1 MSDNENSNK
10 KLMPEGGSSPPTD
23 QVQTTD
29 APAVDSETKDTSS
42 AEEEEKNPQTPSTDN
57 DKDKDESQGQETE
70 GGEEPNENPNKEN
83 KNDYS
88 ETAKKVG
95 ESLGEKYN
103 KMLEAK
109 KNDNNKDSLGD
120 QMKDLN
126 EVQVDKAFVS
136 DSINLLGKISFDEL
150 IGNPLRAAVKAQR
163 DLAKETLSYIREEGI
178 KVDENGQGQITYVT
192 MNFIRDGK
200 QVKMR
205 VPLLTLM
212 PVPRLSISTMSYT
225 FKAKVNA
232 MSGVV
237 ASVGSGGTPIN
248 AGISTGEGSKSAAPA
263 KQTTDSS
270 AKGNNETTG
279 NKPGASTDNPA
290 ASKDNPAASKD
301 NPAASSNN
309 PTASAAGAKPT
320 ISTTPTMSVGY
331 SSKKDSGA
339 TRDSRYSVETTMDI
353 SITASEGE
361 MPRGIDRLLGV
372 LDDSTEVID
381 PKGTLQV
388 SADRIS
394 LVNNYGAI
402 SVSYRNGK
410 GAYAPTDVT
419 CEPIEGEAK
428 PDMLESGD
436 EMLLI
441 FKAKGVYMVSAGELH
456 RIVFVS

>member
-1 MSDNENSNK
+1 
-10 KLMPEGGSSPPTD
+10 MPEGGSSPPTD
-23 QVQTTD
+23 QVPTTD

-42 AEEEEKNPQTPSTDN
+42 AEEENQQAPSTDN

-126 EVQVDKAFVS
+126 EVQVDKTFVS

-192 MNFIRDGK
+192 MNFFRDGK

-263 KQTTDSS
+263 KPTTDSS
-270 AKGNNETTG
+270 AKGNNEKTG
-279 NKPGASTDNPA
+279 DKSA
-290 ASKDNPAASKD
+290 ASKDNPAASTE
-301 NPAASSNN
+301 NPAASSNK
-309 PTASAAGAKPT
+309 TAASATGAKPT

-410 GAYAPTDVT
+410 GAYAPADVN

>member
-10 KLMPEGGSSPPTD
+10 NLMPEGGSSPPTD

-29 APAVDSETKDTSS
+29 ATAVDSETNNTSS
-42 AEEEEKNPQTPSTDN
+42 AENEEENQQTPTTDN
-57 DKDKDESQGQETE
+57 DNDESQGQRTE
-70 GGEEPNENPNKEN
+70 GGEEPDGNNKENENRNKEN
-83 KNDYS
+83 KNDLPNTIGNS
-88 ETAKKVG
+88 VGKVFKEG
-95 ESLGEKYN
+95 MDAWKATSNAGK
-103 KMLEAK
+103 
-109 KNDNNKDSLGD
+109 DNSLGD

-192 MNFIRDGK
+192 MNFFRDGK

-248 AGISTGEGSKSAAPA
+248 AGISTDNGSKSAAPA
-263 KQTTDSS
+263 KPAKDSS
-270 AKGNNETTG
+270 SKGNNEKTG
-279 NKPGASTDNPA
+279 DKPAASSEKPAASTDN
-290 ASKDNPAASKD
+290 S
-301 NPAASSNN
+301 AASSNK
-309 PTASAAGAKPT
+309 TATSAAGAKPT
-320 ISTTPTMSVGY
+320 IATTPTMSVGY

-394 LVNNYGAI
+394 LVNNYGVI

-441 FKAKGVYMVSAGELH
+441 FKAKGVYMVSAGELT

>member
-1 MSDNENSNK
+1 MSDNENNNK
-10 KLMPEGGSSPPTD
+10 DLIPEGGSSPPT
-23 QVQTTD
+23 
-29 APAVDSETKDTSS
+29 
-42 AEEEEKNPQTPSTDN
+42 EENPQTPSTDN
-57 DKDKDESQGQETE
+57 DKNQRHESNEGKKSEKSEDNKSDDSKKKEEKSTLDKVVDTTTSVIGALGDAHNAAQK
-70 GGEEPNENPNKEN
+70 KE
-83 KNDYS
+83 K
-88 ETAKKVG
+88 TP
-95 ESLGEKYN
+95 
-103 KMLEAK
+103 
-109 KNDNNKDSLGD
+109 SLGD

-126 EVQVDKAFVS
+126 EVQVDKTFVS

-192 MNFIRDGK
+192 MNFFRDGK

-248 AGISTGEGSKSAAPA
+248 AGMSTDNGSKSAASAKPA
-263 KQTTDSS
+263 KDSS
-270 AKGNNETTG
+270 SKGNNEKTG
-279 NKPGASTDNPA
+279 DEPAASTDN
-290 ASKDNPAASKD
+290 S
-301 NPAASSNN
+301 AASSNK
-309 PTASAAGAKPT
+309 TAASAAGAKPT

-339 TRDSRYSVETTMDI
+339 TRDSRYSVESTMDI

-361 MPRGIDRLLGV
+361 MPRGIDRLLGI

-394 LVNNYGAI
+394 LVNNYGVI

-441 FKAKGVYMVSAGELH
+441 FKAKGVYMVSAGELT

>member
-1 MSDNENSNK
+1 MSDNENNNK
-10 KLMPEGGSSPPTD
+10 DLKPGGESSPPTD
-23 QVQTTD
+23 QVSQTD
-29 APAVDSETKDTSS
+29 APAVGSENNDTSS
-42 AEEEEKNPQTPSTDN
+42 AEEKEEKPQGPSTDN
-57 DKDKDESQGQETE
+57 DKDKDESQGQGQETE
-70 GGEEPNENPNKEN
+70 GGEESNKEN
-83 KNDYS
+83 KNDFS

-95 ESLGEKYN
+95 KSLTEKYN
-103 KMLEAK
+103 ELLEAK
-109 KNDNNKDSLGD
+109 KNDNKKDSLGD

-126 EVQVDKAFVS
+126 EVQVDKTFVS

-192 MNFIRDGK
+192 MNFFRNGK

-248 AGISTGEGSKSAAPA
+248 AGMSTDNGSKSAASAKPA
-263 KQTTDSS
+263 KDSS
-270 AKGNNETTG
+270 SKGNNEKTG
-279 NKPGASTDNPA
+279 DEPAASTDN
-290 ASKDNPAASKD
+290 S
-301 NPAASSNN
+301 AASSNK
-309 PTASAAGAKPT
+309 TAASAAGAKPT

-361 MPRGIDRLLGV
+361 MPRGIDRLLGI

-441 FKAKGVYMVSAGELH
+441 FKAKGVYMISAGELH

>member
-1 MSDNENSNK
+1 
-10 KLMPEGGSSPPTD
+10 MPEGGSSPPT
-23 QVQTTD
+23 
-29 APAVDSETKDTSS
+29 
-42 AEEEEKNPQTPSTDN
+42 EENPPEPSTD
-57 DKDKDESQGQETE
+57 KDKNQRHESNE
-70 GGEEPNENPNKEN
+70 GKKSEKSEDNKSDDSKKKEEKSTLDKVVDTTTSVIGALGDAHNAAQKKE
-83 KNDYS
+83 K
-88 ETAKKVG
+88 TP
-95 ESLGEKYN
+95 
-103 KMLEAK
+103 
-109 KNDNNKDSLGD
+109 SLGD
-120 QMKDLN
+120 QMKDLS

-192 MNFIRDGK
+192 MNFFRDGK

-248 AGISTGEGSKSAAPA
+248 AGMSTDNGSKSAASAKPA
-263 KQTTDSS
+263 KDSS
-270 AKGNNETTG
+270 SKGNNEKTG
-279 NKPGASTDNPA
+279 DEPAASTDN
-290 ASKDNPAASKD
+290 S
-301 NPAASSNN
+301 AASSNK
-309 PTASAAGAKPT
+309 TAASAAGAKPT

-339 TRDSRYSVETTMDI
+339 TRDSRYSVESTMDI

-361 MPRGIDRLLGV
+361 MPRGIDRLLGI

-394 LVNNYGAI
+394 LVNNYGVI

-441 FKAKGVYMVSAGELH
+441 FKAKGVYMVSAGELT

>member
-1 MSDNENSNK
+1 
-10 KLMPEGGSSPPTD
+10 MPEGGSSPPTD
-23 QVQTTD
+23 QDPKTD
-29 APAVDSETKDTSS
+29 ATAVGSENNDTSS
-42 AEEEEKNPQTPSTDN
+42 AEKEEEKPQAPSADN
-57 DKDKDESQGQETE
+57 DKDEGQGQETE
-70 GGEEPNENPNKEN
+70 GGEKPDGNKKED
-83 KNDYS
+83 KNDLS
-88 ETAKKVG
+88 DQLKVAG
-95 ESLGEKYN
+95 KSLTEKYN
-103 KMLEAK
+103 KLLEAK
-109 KNDNNKDSLGD
+109 KNENNKDSLGD

-192 MNFIRDGK
+192 MNFFRDGK

-237 ASVGSGGTPIN
+237 AAVGSGGTPIN
-248 AGISTGEGSKSAAPA
+248 AGMSTDNGNKSAASAKPA
-263 KQTTDSS
+263 KDSS
-270 AKGNNETTG
+270 AKGNNEKTG
-279 NKPGASTDNPA
+279 DKPAASTDNP
-290 ASKDNPAASKD
+290 ST
-301 NPAASSNN
+301 SSNK

-394 LVNNYGAI
+394 LVNNYGVI

-441 FKAKGVYMVSAGELH
+441 FKAKGVYMVSAGELT

>member
-1 MSDNENSNK
+1 MSDNENNNK
-10 KLMPEGGSSPPTD
+10 DLKPGGGSSPPTD
-23 QVQTTD
+23 QDPKTD
-29 APAVDSETKDTSS
+29 ATAVGSETTDTSS
-42 AEEEEKNPQTPSTDN
+42 AEEENQQAPSTDN
-57 DKDKDESQGQETE
+57 DNDESQGQETE
-70 GGEEPNENPNKEN
+70 GGEEPNKEN
-83 KNDYS
+83 KNDFS
-88 ETAKKVG
+88 ETAKKVSK
-95 ESLGEKYN
+95 SLTDKYN
-103 KMLEAK
+103 ELKEAK
-109 KNDNNKDSLGD
+109 KNDNKKDSLGD

-126 EVQVDKAFVS
+126 EVQVDKTFVS

-178 KVDENGQGQITYVT
+178 KVDEDGQGQITYVT
-192 MNFIRDGK
+192 MNFFRDGK

-248 AGISTGEGSKSAAPA
+248 AGMSTDNSSKSAASAKPA
-263 KQTTDSS
+263 KDSS
-270 AKGNNETTG
+270 AKGNNEKTG
-279 NKPGASTDNPA
+279 DKPAASTDNSAVSSNKTA
-290 ASKDNPAASKD
+290 ASATGTKS
-301 NPAASSNN
+301 
-309 PTASAAGAKPT
+309 T

-419 CEPIEGEAK
+419 CDPIEGEAK

>member
-1 MSDNENSNK
+1 MSDNENNNND
-10 KLMPEGGSSPPTD
+10 LIPGGGSSPPTD
-23 QVQTTD
+23 QDPKTD
-29 APAVDSETKDTSS
+29 ATAVGSETTDTSS
-42 AEEEEKNPQTPSTDN
+42 AEEENQQAPSTDN
-57 DKDKDESQGQETE
+57 DNDESQGQETE
-70 GGEEPNENPNKEN
+70 GGEEPNKEN
-83 KNDYS
+83 KNDFS
-88 ETAKKVG
+88 ETAKKVSK
-95 ESLGEKYN
+95 SLTDKYN
-103 KMLEAK
+103 ELKEAK
-109 KNDNNKDSLGD
+109 KNDNKKDSLGD

-126 EVQVDKAFVS
+126 EVQVDKTFVS

-178 KVDENGQGQITYVT
+178 KVDEDGQGQTTYVT
-192 MNFIRDGK
+192 MNFFRDGK

-248 AGISTGEGSKSAAPA
+248 AGMSTDNGSKSAAPA
-263 KQTTDSS
+263 KATTDSS
-270 AKGNNETTG
+270 SKGNNGKTG
-279 NKPGASTDNPA
+279 DNPTASTDNPA
-290 ASKDNPAASKD
+290 VSSNKPAAS
-301 NPAASSNN
+301 A
-309 PTASAAGAKPT
+309 TGANPT

-441 FKAKGVYMVSAGELH
+441 FKAKGVYMISAGELH

>member
-1 MSDNENSNK
+1 MSDNENNNND
-10 KLMPEGGSSPPTD
+10 LIPEGGSSPPTEENP
-23 QVQTTD
+23 
-29 APAVDSETKDTSS
+29 PA
-42 AEEEEKNPQTPSTDN
+42 PSTD
-57 DKDKDESQGQETE
+57 KDKNQRHESNE
-70 GGEEPNENPNKEN
+70 GKKSEKSEDNKSDDSKKKEEKSTLDKAVDTTTSVIGALGDAHNAAQKKE
-83 KNDYS
+83 K
-88 ETAKKVG
+88 TP
-95 ESLGEKYN
+95 
-103 KMLEAK
+103 
-109 KNDNNKDSLGD
+109 SLGD

-192 MNFIRDGK
+192 MNFFRDGK

-248 AGISTGEGSKSAAPA
+248 AGMSTDNGSKSAASAKPA
-263 KQTTDSS
+263 KDSS
-270 AKGNNETTG
+270 SKGNNEKTG
-279 NKPGASTDNPA
+279 DEPAASTDN
-290 ASKDNPAASKD
+290 S
-301 NPAASSNN
+301 AASSNK
-309 PTASAAGAKPT
+309 TAASAAGAKPT
-320 ISTTPTMSVGY
+320 IATTPTMSVGY

-339 TRDSRYSVETTMDI
+339 TRDSRYSVESTMDI

-361 MPRGIDRLLGV
+361 MPRGIDRLLGI

-394 LVNNYGAI
+394 LVNNYGVI

-441 FKAKGVYMVSAGELH
+441 FKAKGVYMVSAGELT

>member
-1 MSDNENSNK
+1 
-10 KLMPEGGSSPPTD
+10 MPEGGSSPPTD
-23 QVQTTD
+23 QVSQTD
-29 APAVDSETKDTSS
+29 APAVGSENNDTSS
-42 AEEEEKNPQTPSTDN
+42 AEKEEEKPQAPSADN
-57 DKDKDESQGQETE
+57 DKDEGQGQETE
-70 GGEEPNENPNKEN
+70 GGEEPNKEN
-83 KNDYS
+83 KNDFS
-88 ETAKKVG
+88 ETAKNVG
-95 ESLGEKYN
+95 KSLTQKYN
-103 KMLEAK
+103 ELLEAK
-109 KNDNNKDSLGD
+109 KNDNKKDSLGD

-178 KVDENGQGQITYVT
+178 KVDEDGQGQITYVT
-192 MNFIRDGK
+192 MNFFRDGK

-248 AGISTGEGSKSAAPA
+248 AGISTDNGSKSAASAKPA
-263 KQTTDSS
+263 KDSS
-270 AKGNNETTG
+270 AKGNNEKTG
-279 NKPGASTDNPA
+279 DKPAASSEKPAASTDN
-290 ASKDNPAASKD
+290 S
-301 NPAASSNN
+301 AASSNK
-309 PTASAAGAKPT
+309 TAASAAGAKPT
-320 ISTTPTMSVGY
+320 LATTPTMSVGY

-419 CEPIEGEAK
+419 CDPIEGEAK

-441 FKAKGVYMVSAGELH
+441 FKAKGVYMVSAGELT

>member
-1 MSDNENSNK
+1 MSDNENINND
-10 KLMPEGGSSPPTD
+10 LMPGGESSPPTD
-23 QVQTTD
+23 QVSQTD
-29 APAVDSETKDTSS
+29 APAVDSETTDTSS
-42 AEEEEKNPQTPSTDN
+42 AEEENQQAPSTDN
-57 DKDKDESQGQETE
+57 DNDESQSQETE
-70 GGEEPNENPNKEN
+70 GGEKPDGNKKED
-83 KNDYS
+83 KNDLS
-88 ETAKKVG
+88 DQLKEAGK
-95 ESLGEKYN
+95 SLTQKYN
-103 KMLEAK
+103 ELKEAK
-109 KNDNNKDSLGD
+109 KNDNKKDSLGD

-126 EVQVDKAFVS
+126 EVQVDKTFVS

-192 MNFIRDGK
+192 MNFFRDCK

-248 AGISTGEGSKSAAPA
+248 AGMSTDNSSKSAASAKPA
-263 KQTTDSS
+263 KESS
-270 AKGNNETTG
+270 AKGNNEKTG
-279 NKPGASTDNPA
+279 DEPAASTDNP
-290 ASKDNPAASKD
+290 ST
-301 NPAASSNN
+301 SSNK

-320 ISTTPTMSVGY
+320 ISTTPTMSVSY

-394 LVNNYGAI
+394 LVNNYGVI

-419 CEPIEGEAK
+419 CDPIEGEAK

-441 FKAKGVYMVSAGELH
+441 FKAKGVYMVSAGELT

>member
-1 MSDNENSNK
+1 
-10 KLMPEGGSSPPTD
+10 MPEGGSSPPTD
-23 QVQTTD
+23 QVSQTD
-29 APAVDSETKDTSS
+29 APAVGSENNDTSS
-42 AEEEEKNPQTPSTDN
+42 AEKEEEKPQAPSADN
-57 DKDKDESQGQETE
+57 DKDEGQGQETE
-70 GGEEPNENPNKEN
+70 GGEKPDGNKKED
-83 KNDYS
+83 KNDLS
-88 ETAKKVG
+88 DQLKEAGK
-95 ESLGEKYN
+95 SLTDKYN
-103 KMLEAK
+103 KLLEAK
-109 KNDNNKDSLGD
+109 KNENNKDSLGD

-126 EVQVDKAFVS
+126 EVQVDKTFVS

-178 KVDENGQGQITYVT
+178 KVDENRQGQITYVT
-192 MNFIRDGK
+192 MNFFRDGK

-248 AGISTGEGSKSAAPA
+248 AGISTGEGSKPAASAKP
-263 KQTTDSS
+263 TTDSS
-270 AKGNNETTG
+270 AKGNNEKAG
-279 NKPGASTDNPA
+279 EKSAASTE
-290 ASKDNPAASKD
+290 K
-301 NPAASSNN
+301 PAASSDK
-309 PTASAAGAKPT
+309 PAASATGAKPT
-320 ISTTPTMSVGY
+320 IATTPTMSVGY

-394 LVNNYGAI
+394 LVNNYGVI

-441 FKAKGVYMVSAGELH
+441 FKAKGVYMVSAGELT

>member
-1 MSDNENSNK
+1 MSDNENNNK
-10 KLMPEGGSSPPTD
+10 DLKPGGESSPPTD

-29 APAVDSETKDTSS
+29 ATAVDSETNDTSS
-42 AEEEEKNPQTPSTDN
+42 AEEEEKNPQTPNTDN
-57 DKDKDESQGQETE
+57 DNDGSQGQETE
-70 GGEEPNENPNKEN
+70 GGEEPNKNPNKEN

-263 KQTTDSS
+263 KPTTDSS
-270 AKGNNETTG
+270 SKGNNGKTG
-279 NKPGASTDNPA
+279 DNPA
-290 ASKDNPAASKD
+290 ASTDNSAASTE
-301 NPAASSNN
+301 N
-309 PTASAAGAKPT
+309 PTASSNKTAASATGAKPT

-410 GAYAPTDVT
+410 GAYTPTDVT

>member
-1 MSDNENSNK
+1 MSDNENNNNN
-10 KLMPEGGSSPPTD
+10 LMPEGGSSPPTD
-23 QVQTTD
+23 QVPTTD
-29 APAVDSETKDTSS
+29 APAVDSETPDTSP
-42 AEEEEKNPQTPSTDN
+42 AENEEENPQTPNTDN
-57 DKDKDESQGQETE
+57 DNDESQSQETE
-70 GGEEPNENPNKEN
+70 GGEEPDEN
-83 KNDYS
+83 KKEDKNDL
-88 ETAKKVG
+88 ADKLKKGG
-95 ESLGEKYN
+95 ESLTQKYN
-103 KMLEAK
+103 KLLEAK
-109 KNDNNKDSLGD
+109 RNENNKDSLGD

-126 EVQVDKAFVS
+126 EVQVDKTFVS

-178 KVDENGQGQITYVT
+178 KVDEDGQGQITYVT

-263 KQTTDSS
+263 KPTTDSFS
-270 AKGNNETTG
+270 KGNNEKTG
-279 NKPGASTDNPA
+279 DKSAASTDNPT
-290 ASKDNPAASKD
+290 ASTEKPAT
-301 NPAASSNN
+301 SSDK

-410 GAYAPTDVT
+410 GAYTPTDVN
-419 CEPIEGEAK
+419 CEPIEGETK

>member
-1 MSDNENSNK
+1 MSDNENKNK
-10 KLMPEGGSSPPTD
+10 DLKPGGESSPPT
-23 QVQTTD
+23 
-29 APAVDSETKDTSS
+29 
-42 AEEEEKNPQTPSTDN
+42 EENPQTPSTDN
-57 DKDKDESQGQETE
+57 DKDESQSQETE
-70 GGEEPNENPNKEN
+70 GGEEPDVNNKEDENPNKEN
-83 KNDYS
+83 KNDLANKIGNS
-88 ETAKKVG
+88 VG
-95 ESLGEKYN
+95 KAVEEGIDAWKTTSNTGK
-103 KMLEAK
+103 
-109 KNDNNKDSLGD
+109 DNSLGD

-192 MNFIRDGK
+192 MNFFRDGK

-248 AGISTGEGSKSAAPA
+248 AGISTDNGSKSAASAKPA
-263 KQTTDSS
+263 KESS
-270 AKGNNETTG
+270 AKGNNEKTG
-279 NKPGASTDNPA
+279 DEPAASTDNP
-290 ASKDNPAASKD
+290 ST
-301 NPAASSNN
+301 SSNK

-394 LVNNYGAI
+394 LVNNYGVI

-419 CEPIEGEAK
+419 CDPIEGEAK

-441 FKAKGVYMVSAGELH
+441 FKAKGVYMVSAGELT

>member
-1 MSDNENSNK
+1 MSDNENNNK
-10 KLMPEGGSSPPTD
+10 DLKPGGESSPPTEENL
-23 QVQTTD
+23 Q
-29 APAVDSETKDTSS
+29 AP
-42 AEEEEKNPQTPSTDN
+42 PTDN
-57 DKDKDESQGQETE
+57 DKNQSHESNEGKKSEKSEDNKSDDSKKKEEKSTLDKAVDTTTSVIGALGDAHNAAQK
-70 GGEEPNENPNKEN
+70 KE
-83 KNDYS
+83 K
-88 ETAKKVG
+88 TP
-95 ESLGEKYN
+95 
-103 KMLEAK
+103 
-109 KNDNNKDSLGD
+109 SLGD

-192 MNFIRDGK
+192 MNFFRDGK

-248 AGISTGEGSKSAAPA
+248 AGMSTDNGSKSAASAKPA
-263 KQTTDSS
+263 KDSS
-270 AKGNNETTG
+270 SKGNNEKTG
-279 NKPGASTDNPA
+279 DE
-290 ASKDNPAASKD
+290 
-301 NPAASSNN
+301 PAASSNK
-309 PTASAAGAKPT
+309 TAASAAGAKPT

-394 LVNNYGAI
+394 LVNNYGVI

-441 FKAKGVYMVSAGELH
+441 FKAKGVYMVSAGELT

>member
-1 MSDNENSNK
+1 MSDNENNNND
-10 KLMPEGGSSPPTD
+10 LMPEGGSSPPTD
-23 QVQTTD
+23 QVSQTD
-29 APAVDSETKDTSS
+29 APAVGSENNDTSS
-42 AEEEEKNPQTPSTDN
+42 AEEKEEKPQGPSTDN

-70 GGEEPNENPNKEN
+70 GGEESNKEN
-83 KNDYS
+83 KNDFS

-95 ESLGEKYN
+95 KSLTEKYN
-103 KMLEAK
+103 ELLEAK
-109 KNDNNKDSLGD
+109 KNDNKKDSLGD

-126 EVQVDKAFVS
+126 EVQVDKTFVS

-192 MNFIRDGK
+192 MNFFRDGK

-248 AGISTGEGSKSAAPA
+248 AGMSTDNGSKSAASAKPA
-263 KQTTDSS
+263 KDSS
-270 AKGNNETTG
+270 SKGNNEKTG
-279 NKPGASTDNPA
+279 DEPAASTDN
-290 ASKDNPAASKD
+290 S
-301 NPAASSNN
+301 AASSNK
-309 PTASAAGAKPT
+309 TAASAAGAKPT

-361 MPRGIDRLLGV
+361 MPRGIDRLLGI

-441 FKAKGVYMVSAGELH
+441 FKAKGVYMVSAGELT

>member
-1 MSDNENSNK
+1 MSDNENNNND
-10 KLMPEGGSSPPTD
+10 LIPEGGSSPPTD
-23 QVQTTD
+23 QVSQTD
-29 APAVDSETKDTSS
+29 APAVDSETTDTSS
-42 AEEEEKNPQTPSTDN
+42 AEEENQQAPSTDN
-57 DKDKDESQGQETE
+57 DKNQSHES
-70 GGEEPNENPNKEN
+70 NE
-83 KNDYS
+83 
-88 ETAKKVG
+88 
-95 ESLGEKYN
+95 GEKSEKNEDN
-103 KMLEAK
+103 KSDDSK
-109 KNDNNKDSLGD
+109 KKEEKSTLDKTVDTTTSVIGALGDAHNAAQKKEKTPSLGD

-136 DSINLLGKISFDEL
+136 DAINLLGKISFDEL

-192 MNFIRDGK
+192 MNFFRDGK

-248 AGISTGEGSKSAAPA
+248 AGISTDNGSKSAASAKPA
-263 KQTTDSS
+263 KDSS
-270 AKGNNETTG
+270 AKGNNEKTG
-279 NKPGASTDNPA
+279 DNPA
-290 ASKDNPAASKD
+290 ASTDNS
-301 NPAASSNN
+301 AASSNK
-309 PTASAAGAKPT
+309 TAASATGTKST
-320 ISTTPTMSVGY
+320 IATTPTMSVGY

-394 LVNNYGAI
+394 LVNNYGTI

-419 CEPIEGEAK
+419 CDPIEGEAK

-441 FKAKGVYMVSAGELH
+441 FKAKGVYMVSAGELT

>member
-1 MSDNENSNK
+1 MSDNENNNK
-10 KLMPEGGSSPPTD
+10 DLMPEGGSSPPTD
-23 QVQTTD
+23 QVSQTD
-29 APAVDSETKDTSS
+29 APAVGSENNDTSS
-42 AEEEEKNPQTPSTDN
+42 AEKEEEKPQAPSADN
-57 DKDKDESQGQETE
+57 DKDEGQGQETE
-70 GGEEPNENPNKEN
+70 GGEKPDGNKKED
-83 KNDYS
+83 KNDLS
-88 ETAKKVG
+88 DQLKEAGK
-95 ESLGEKYN
+95 SLTDKYN
-103 KMLEAK
+103 KLLEAK
-109 KNDNNKDSLGD
+109 KNENNKDSLGD

-126 EVQVDKAFVS
+126 EVQVDKTFVS

-178 KVDENGQGQITYVT
+178 KVDENRQGQITYVT
-192 MNFIRDGK
+192 MNFFRDGK

-248 AGISTGEGSKSAAPA
+248 AGISTGEGSKPAASAKP
-263 KQTTDSS
+263 TTDSS
-270 AKGNNETTG
+270 AKGNNEKAG
-279 NKPGASTDNPA
+279 EKSAASTE
-290 ASKDNPAASKD
+290 K
-301 NPAASSNN
+301 PAASSDK
-309 PTASAAGAKPT
+309 PAASATGAKPT
-320 ISTTPTMSVGY
+320 IATTPTMSVGY

-394 LVNNYGAI
+394 LVNNYGVI

-441 FKAKGVYMVSAGELH
+441 FKAKGVYMVSAGELT

>member
-1 MSDNENSNK
+1 MSDNENNNNDLK
-10 KLMPEGGSSPPTD
+10 PGGESSPPT
-23 QVQTTD
+23 
-29 APAVDSETKDTSS
+29 
-42 AEEEEKNPQTPSTDN
+42 EENPQTPHTDN
-57 DKDKDESQGQETE
+57 DNDKDESQGQETE
-70 GGEEPNENPNKEN
+70 GGKKPDDNKKEDENPNKEN
-83 KNDYS
+83 KNDLPNKIGNS
-88 ETAKKVG
+88 VGKVFKEG
-95 ESLGEKYN
+95 VDAWKATSNAG
-103 KMLEAK
+103 
-109 KNDNNKDSLGD
+109 NDKSLGD

-248 AGISTGEGSKSAAPA
+248 AGISTDNGSKSAAPA
-263 KQTTDSS
+263 KQTTDPS
-270 AKGNNETTG
+270 AKGNNG
-279 NKPGASTDNPA
+279 KAGDNPAASTDNPA
-290 ASKDNPAASKD
+290 TSTENSATSSNKTAAS
-301 NPAASSNN
+301 A
-309 PTASAAGAKPT
+309 TGAKST

>member
-1 MSDNENSNK
+1 MSDNENNNK
-10 KLMPEGGSSPPTD
+10 DLKPGGGSSPPTD
-23 QVQTTD
+23 QDPETD
-29 APAVDSETKDTSS
+29 ATAVGSETTDTSS
-42 AEEEEKNPQTPSTDN
+42 AEEGNPQTPSTDN
-57 DKDKDESQGQETE
+57 DNDESQGQETE
-70 GGEEPNENPNKEN
+70 GGEEPNKEN
-83 KNDYS
+83 KNDFS
-88 ETAKKVG
+88 ETAKKVSK
-95 ESLGEKYN
+95 SLTDKYN
-103 KMLEAK
+103 ELKEAK
-109 KNDNNKDSLGD
+109 KNDNKKDSLGD

-126 EVQVDKAFVS
+126 EVQVDKTFVS

-192 MNFIRDGK
+192 MNFFRDGK

-248 AGISTGEGSKSAAPA
+248 AGMSTDNSSKSAASA
-263 KQTTDSS
+263 KATTNSS
-270 AKGNNETTG
+270 SKGNNEKTG
-279 NKPGASTDNPA
+279 DEPAASTDNSAVSSNKTA
-290 ASKDNPAASKD
+290 ASATGTKS
-301 NPAASSNN
+301 
-309 PTASAAGAKPT
+309 T

-394 LVNNYGAI
+394 LVNNYGTI

-419 CEPIEGEAK
+419 CDPIEGEAK

-441 FKAKGVYMVSAGELH
+441 FKAKGVYMVSAGELT

>member
-1 MSDNENSNK
+1 MSDNENNNND
-10 KLMPEGGSSPPTD
+10 LIPEGGSSPPTD
-23 QVQTTD
+23 QVSQTD
-29 APAVDSETKDTSS
+29 APAVDSETTDTSS
-42 AEEEEKNPQTPSTDN
+42 AEEENQQAPSTDN
-57 DKDKDESQGQETE
+57 DNDNDESQGQETE
-70 GGEEPNENPNKEN
+70 GGEEPDEN
-83 KNDYS
+83 KKEDKNDL
-88 ETAKKVG
+88 ADKLKKGG
-95 ESLGEKYN
+95 ESLTQKYN
-103 KMLEAK
+103 KLLEAK
-109 KNDNNKDSLGD
+109 KNDNKKDSLGD

-126 EVQVDKAFVS
+126 EVQVDKTFVS

-263 KQTTDSS
+263 KPAKDSS
-270 AKGNNETTG
+270 AKGNNEKTG
-279 NKPGASTDNPA
+279 DEPAASTDN
-290 ASKDNPAASKD
+290 S
-301 NPAASSNN
+301 AASSNK
-309 PTASAAGAKPT
+309 TAASATGAKPT

-394 LVNNYGAI
+394 LVNNYGVI
-402 SVSYRNGK
+402 SVLYRNGK

-419 CEPIEGEAK
+419 CDPIEGEAK

-441 FKAKGVYMVSAGELH
+441 FKAKGVYMVSAGELT

>member
-1 MSDNENSNK
+1 MSDNENNNK
-10 KLMPEGGSSPPTD
+10 DLKPGGESSPPTEENL
-23 QVQTTD
+23 Q
-29 APAVDSETKDTSS
+29 AP
-42 AEEEEKNPQTPSTDN
+42 PTDN
-57 DKDKDESQGQETE
+57 DKNQSHESNEGKKSEKSEDNKSDDSKKKEEKSTLDKVVDTTTSVIGALGDAHNAAQK
-70 GGEEPNENPNKEN
+70 KE
-83 KNDYS
+83 K
-88 ETAKKVG
+88 TP
-95 ESLGEKYN
+95 
-103 KMLEAK
+103 
-109 KNDNNKDSLGD
+109 SLGD

-192 MNFIRDGK
+192 MNFFRDGK

-248 AGISTGEGSKSAAPA
+248 AGMSTDNGSKSAASAKPA
-263 KQTTDSS
+263 KDSS
-270 AKGNNETTG
+270 SKGNNEKTG
-279 NKPGASTDNPA
+279 DEPAASTDN
-290 ASKDNPAASKD
+290 S
-301 NPAASSNN
+301 AASSNK
-309 PTASAAGAKPT
+309 TAASAAGAKPT

-361 MPRGIDRLLGV
+361 MPRGIDRLLGI

-394 LVNNYGAI
+394 LVNNYGVI

-441 FKAKGVYMVSAGELH
+441 FKAKGVYMVSAGELT

>member
-1 MSDNENSNK
+1 MSDNENKNNDLK
-10 KLMPEGGSSPPTD
+10 PGGESSPPTD
-23 QVQTTD
+23 QVSQTD
-29 APAVDSETKDTSS
+29 APAVDSETTDTSS
-42 AEEEEKNPQTPSTDN
+42 AEEENQQAPSTDN
-57 DKDKDESQGQETE
+57 DNDESQGQETE
-70 GGEEPNENPNKEN
+70 GGEEPNKEN
-83 KNDYS
+83 KNDFS
-88 ETAKKVG
+88 ETAKKVSK
-95 ESLGEKYN
+95 SLTDKYN
-103 KMLEAK
+103 ELKEAK
-109 KNDNNKDSLGD
+109 KNDNKKDSLGD

-126 EVQVDKAFVS
+126 EVQVDKTFVS

-178 KVDENGQGQITYVT
+178 KVDEDGQGQITYVT
-192 MNFIRDGK
+192 MNFFRDGK

-248 AGISTGEGSKSAAPA
+248 AGMSTDNGSKSAASA
-263 KQTTDSS
+263 KATTDSS
-270 AKGNNETTG
+270 SKGNNEKTG
-279 NKPGASTDNPA
+279 DNPA
-290 ASKDNPAASKD
+290 ASTDNS
-301 NPAASSNN
+301 AASSNK
-309 PTASAAGAKPT
+309 TAASATGAKPT

-394 LVNNYGAI
+394 LVNNYGTI

-419 CEPIEGEAK
+419 CDPIEGEAK

-441 FKAKGVYMVSAGELH
+441 FKAKGVYMVSAGELT

>member
-1 MSDNENSNK
+1 MSDNENNNNNLK
-10 KLMPEGGSSPPTD
+10 PGGESSPPTD

-29 APAVDSETKDTSS
+29 ATAVDSETNDTSS
-42 AEEEEKNPQTPSTDN
+42 AENEEKNPQTPNTDN
-57 DKDKDESQGQETE
+57 DNDGSQSQGQETE
-70 GGEEPNENPNKEN
+70 GGEEPNKNPNKEN

-263 KQTTDSS
+263 KPTTDSS
-270 AKGNNETTG
+270 SKGNNGKTG
-279 NKPGASTDNPA
+279 EKPAASTDNPA
-290 ASKDNPAASKD
+290 ASTE
-301 NPAASSNN
+301 N
-309 PTASAAGAKPT
+309 PTASSNKTAASATGAKST

-410 GAYAPTDVT
+410 GAYTPADVN

>member
-1 MSDNENSNK
+1 MSDNENNNND
-10 KLMPEGGSSPPTD
+10 LMPEGGSSPPTD
-23 QVQTTD
+23 QVSQTD
-29 APAVDSETKDTSS
+29 APAVGSENNDTSS
-42 AEEEEKNPQTPSTDN
+42 AEEKEEKPQGPSTDN

-70 GGEEPNENPNKEN
+70 GGEESNKEN
-83 KNDYS
+83 KNDFS

-95 ESLGEKYN
+95 KSLTEKYN
-103 KMLEAK
+103 ELLEAK
-109 KNDNNKDSLGD
+109 KNDNKKDSLGD

-126 EVQVDKAFVS
+126 EVQVDKTFVS

-192 MNFIRDGK
+192 MNFFRDGK

-248 AGISTGEGSKSAAPA
+248 AGMSTDNGSKSAASA
-263 KQTTDSS
+263 KAAKDSS
-270 AKGNNETTG
+270 SKGNNEKTG
-279 NKPGASTDNPA
+279 DEPA
-290 ASKDNPAASKD
+290 ASTENS
-301 NPAASSNN
+301 AASSNK
-309 PTASAAGAKPT
+309 TAASAAGAKPT

-441 FKAKGVYMVSAGELH
+441 FKAKGVYMVSAGELT

>member
-1 MSDNENSNK
+1 
-10 KLMPEGGSSPPTD
+10 MPEGGSSPPTD
-23 QVQTTD
+23 QVSQTG
-29 APAVDSETKDTSS
+29 APAVDSETTDTSS
-42 AEEEEKNPQTPSTDN
+42 AEEENQQAPSTDN
-57 DKDKDESQGQETE
+57 DNDESQSQETE
-70 GGEEPNENPNKEN
+70 GGEKPDGNKKED
-83 KNDYS
+83 KNDLS
-88 ETAKKVG
+88 DQLKEAGK
-95 ESLGEKYN
+95 SLTQKYN
-103 KMLEAK
+103 ELKEAK
-109 KNDNNKDSLGD
+109 KNDNKKDSLGD

-126 EVQVDKAFVS
+126 EVQVDKTFVS

-192 MNFIRDGK
+192 MNFFRDGK

-248 AGISTGEGSKSAAPA
+248 AGISTDNGSKSAASAKPA
-263 KQTTDSS
+263 KESS
-270 AKGNNETTG
+270 AKGNNEKTG
-279 NKPGASTDNPA
+279 DEPAASTDNP
-290 ASKDNPAASKD
+290 ST
-301 NPAASSNN
+301 SSNK

-394 LVNNYGAI
+394 LVNNYGVI

-441 FKAKGVYMVSAGELH
+441 FKAKGVYMVSAGELT

>member
-1 MSDNENSNK
+1 MSDNENNNK
-10 KLMPEGGSSPPTD
+10 DLKPGGESSPPT
-23 QVQTTD
+23 
-29 APAVDSETKDTSS
+29 
-42 AEEEEKNPQTPSTDN
+42 EENPQTPHTDNDN
-57 DKDKDESQGQETE
+57 DKDKSQSQETE
-70 GGEEPNENPNKEN
+70 GGEEPDVNNKEDENPNKEN
-83 KNDYS
+83 NNDLPDKIGNS
-88 ETAKKVG
+88 VG
-95 ESLGEKYN
+95 KAFKEGMDAWKATSNTG
-103 KMLEAK
+103 
-109 KNDNNKDSLGD
+109 NDKSLGD

-192 MNFIRDGK
+192 MNFFRDGK

-248 AGISTGEGSKSAAPA
+248 AGMSTDNGSKSAASAKPA
-263 KQTTDSS
+263 KESS
-270 AKGNNETTG
+270 AKGNNEKTG
-279 NKPGASTDNPA
+279 DKPAASTDNP
-290 ASKDNPAASKD
+290 ST
-301 NPAASSNN
+301 SSNK

-394 LVNNYGAI
+394 LVNNYGVI

-419 CEPIEGEAK
+419 CDPIEGEAK

-441 FKAKGVYMVSAGELH
+441 FKAKGVYMVSAGELT

>member
-1 MSDNENSNK
+1 MSDNENNNK
-10 KLMPEGGSSPPTD
+10 DLKPGGESSPPTD
-23 QVQTTD
+23 QVSQTD
-29 APAVDSETKDTSS
+29 APAVDSETTDTSS
-42 AEEEEKNPQTPSTDN
+42 AEEENQQAPSTDN
-57 DKDKDESQGQETE
+57 DKNQSHES
-70 GGEEPNENPNKEN
+70 NE
-83 KNDYS
+83 
-88 ETAKKVG
+88 
-95 ESLGEKYN
+95 GEKSEKNEDN
-103 KMLEAK
+103 KSDDSK
-109 KNDNNKDSLGD
+109 KKEEKSTLDKTVDTTTSVIGALGDAHNAAQKKEKTPSLGD

-178 KVDENGQGQITYVT
+178 KVDEDGQGQITYVT
-192 MNFIRDGK
+192 MNFFRDGK

-248 AGISTGEGSKSAAPA
+248 AGMSTDNSSKSAASAKPA
-263 KQTTDSS
+263 KDSS
-270 AKGNNETTG
+270 AKGNNEKTG
-279 NKPGASTDNPA
+279 DKPAASSEKPAASTDN
-290 ASKDNPAASKD
+290 S
-301 NPAASSNN
+301 AASSNK
-309 PTASAAGAKPT
+309 TAASATGAKPT
-320 ISTTPTMSVGY
+320 IATTPTMSVGY

-394 LVNNYGAI
+394 LVNNYGVI
-402 SVSYRNGK
+402 SVSHRNGK

-419 CEPIEGEAK
+419 CDPIEGEAK

-441 FKAKGVYMVSAGELH
+441 FKAKGVYMVSAGELT

>member
-1 MSDNENSNK
+1 MSDNENNNND
-10 KLMPEGGSSPPTD
+10 LIPEGGSSPPTEENP
-23 QVQTTD
+23 
-29 APAVDSETKDTSS
+29 PA
-42 AEEEEKNPQTPSTDN
+42 PSTD
-57 DKDKDESQGQETE
+57 KDKNQRHESNE
-70 GGEEPNENPNKEN
+70 GKKSEKSEDNKSDDSKKKEEKSTLDKVVDTTTSVIGALGDAHNAAQKKE
-83 KNDYS
+83 K
-88 ETAKKVG
+88 TP
-95 ESLGEKYN
+95 
-103 KMLEAK
+103 
-109 KNDNNKDSLGD
+109 SLGD
-120 QMKDLN
+120 QMKDLS

-192 MNFIRDGK
+192 MNFFRDGK

-248 AGISTGEGSKSAAPA
+248 AGMSTDNGSKSAASAKPA
-263 KQTTDSS
+263 KDSS
-270 AKGNNETTG
+270 SKGNNEKTG
-279 NKPGASTDNPA
+279 DEPAASTDN
-290 ASKDNPAASKD
+290 S
-301 NPAASSNN
+301 AASSNK
-309 PTASAAGAKPT
+309 TAASAAGAKPT
-320 ISTTPTMSVGY
+320 IATTPTMSVGY

-339 TRDSRYSVETTMDI
+339 TRDSRYSVESTMDI

-361 MPRGIDRLLGV
+361 MPRGIDRLLGI

-394 LVNNYGAI
+394 LVNNYGVI

-441 FKAKGVYMVSAGELH
+441 FKAKGVYMVSAGELT

>member
-1 MSDNENSNK
+1 MSDNENNNK
-10 KLMPEGGSSPPTD
+10 DLKPGGESSPPTEENL
-23 QVQTTD
+23 Q
-29 APAVDSETKDTSS
+29 AP
-42 AEEEEKNPQTPSTDN
+42 PTDN
-57 DKDKDESQGQETE
+57 DKNQSHESNEGKKSEKSEDNKSDDSKKKEEKSTLDKAVDTTTSVIGALGDAHNAAQK
-70 GGEEPNENPNKEN
+70 KE
-83 KNDYS
+83 K
-88 ETAKKVG
+88 TP
-95 ESLGEKYN
+95 
-103 KMLEAK
+103 
-109 KNDNNKDSLGD
+109 SLGD

-192 MNFIRDGK
+192 MNFFRDGK

-248 AGISTGEGSKSAAPA
+248 AGMSTDNGSKSAASAKPA
-263 KQTTDSS
+263 KDSS
-270 AKGNNETTG
+270 SKGNNEKTG
-279 NKPGASTDNPA
+279 DEPAASTDN
-290 ASKDNPAASKD
+290 S
-301 NPAASSNN
+301 AASSNK
-309 PTASAAGAKPT
+309 TAASAAGAKPT

-339 TRDSRYSVETTMDI
+339 TRDSRYSVESTMDI

-361 MPRGIDRLLGV
+361 MPRGIDRLLGI

-394 LVNNYGAI
+394 LVNNYGVI

-441 FKAKGVYMVSAGELH
+441 FKAKGVYMISAGELH

>member
-1 MSDNENSNK
+1 MSDNENNNND
-10 KLMPEGGSSPPTD
+10 LMPEGGSSPPTEENP
-23 QVQTTD
+23 
-29 APAVDSETKDTSS
+29 PA
-42 AEEEEKNPQTPSTDN
+42 PSTD
-57 DKDKDESQGQETE
+57 KDKNQRHESNE
-70 GGEEPNENPNKEN
+70 GKKSEKSEDNKSDDSKKKEEKSTLDKAVDTTTSVIGALGDAHNAAQKKE
-83 KNDYS
+83 K
-88 ETAKKVG
+88 TP
-95 ESLGEKYN
+95 
-103 KMLEAK
+103 
-109 KNDNNKDSLGD
+109 SLGD

-192 MNFIRDGK
+192 MNFFRDGK

-248 AGISTGEGSKSAAPA
+248 AGMSTDNGSKSAASAKPA
-263 KQTTDSS
+263 KDSS
-270 AKGNNETTG
+270 SKGNNEKTG
-279 NKPGASTDNPA
+279 DEPAASTDN
-290 ASKDNPAASKD
+290 S
-301 NPAASSNN
+301 AASSNK
-309 PTASAAGAKPT
+309 TAASAAGAKPT
-320 ISTTPTMSVGY
+320 IATTPTMSVGY

-339 TRDSRYSVETTMDI
+339 TRDSRYSVESTMDI

-361 MPRGIDRLLGV
+361 MPRGIDRLLGI

-394 LVNNYGAI
+394 LVNNYGVI

-441 FKAKGVYMVSAGELH
+441 FKAKGVYMVSAGELT

>member
-1 MSDNENSNK
+1 MSDNENNNND
-10 KLMPEGGSSPPTD
+10 LMPEGGSSPPTEENP
-23 QVQTTD
+23 
-29 APAVDSETKDTSS
+29 PA
-42 AEEEEKNPQTPSTDN
+42 PSTD
-57 DKDKDESQGQETE
+57 KDKNQRHESNE
-70 GGEEPNENPNKEN
+70 GKKSEKSEDNKSDDSKKKEEKSTLDKVVDTTTSVIGALGDAHNAAQKKE
-83 KNDYS
+83 K
-88 ETAKKVG
+88 TP
-95 ESLGEKYN
+95 
-103 KMLEAK
+103 
-109 KNDNNKDSLGD
+109 SLGD
-120 QMKDLN
+120 QMKDLS
-126 EVQVDKAFVS
+126 EVQVDKTFVS

-192 MNFIRDGK
+192 MNFFRDGK

-248 AGISTGEGSKSAAPA
+248 AGMSTDNGSKSAASAKPA
-263 KQTTDSS
+263 KDSS
-270 AKGNNETTG
+270 SKGNNEKTG
-279 NKPGASTDNPA
+279 DEPAASTDN
-290 ASKDNPAASKD
+290 S
-301 NPAASSNN
+301 AASSNK
-309 PTASAAGAKPT
+309 TAASAAGAKPT

-361 MPRGIDRLLGV
+361 MPRGIDRLLGI

-394 LVNNYGAI
+394 LVNNYGVI

-441 FKAKGVYMVSAGELH
+441 FKAKGVYMISAGELT

>member
-1 MSDNENSNK
+1 
-10 KLMPEGGSSPPTD
+10 
-23 QVQTTD
+23 
-29 APAVDSETKDTSS
+29 
-42 AEEEEKNPQTPSTDN
+42 
-57 DKDKDESQGQETE
+57 
-70 GGEEPNENPNKEN
+70 
-83 KNDYS
+83 
-88 ETAKKVG
+88 
-95 ESLGEKYN
+95 
-103 KMLEAK
+103 
-109 KNDNNKDSLGD
+109 
-120 QMKDLN
+120 MKDLN
-126 EVQVDKAFVS
+126 EVQVDKTFVS

-192 MNFIRDGK
+192 MNFFRDGK

-248 AGISTGEGSKSAAPA
+248 AGMSTDNSSKSAASAKPA
-263 KQTTDSS
+263 KDSS
-270 AKGNNETTG
+270 AKGNNEKTG
-279 NKPGASTDNPA
+279 DEPAVSTDNSAAPSNKTA
-290 ASKDNPAASKD
+290 ASA
-301 NPAASSNN
+301 
-309 PTASAAGAKPT
+309 TGAKPT

-394 LVNNYGAI
+394 LVNNYGVI

-419 CEPIEGEAK
+419 CDPIEGEAK

-441 FKAKGVYMVSAGELH
+441 FKAKGVYMVSAGELT

>member
-1 MSDNENSNK
+1 MSDNENNNK
-10 KLMPEGGSSPPTD
+10 DLKPGGESSPPTD

-29 APAVDSETKDTSS
+29 ATAVDSETNDTSS
-42 AEEEEKNPQTPSTDN
+42 AENEEENQQTPTTDN
-57 DKDKDESQGQETE
+57 DNDESQGQRTE
-70 GGEEPNENPNKEN
+70 GGEEPDGNNKENENPNKEN
-83 KNDYS
+83 KNDLPDQL
-88 ETAKKVG
+88 KKVG
-95 ESLGEKYN
+95 KSLTDKYN
-103 KMLEAK
+103 ELKEAK
-109 KNDNNKDSLGD
+109 KNDNKKDSLGD

-126 EVQVDKAFVS
+126 EVQVDKTFVS

-263 KQTTDSS
+263 KPTTDSS
-270 AKGNNETTG
+270 SKGNNGKTG
-279 NKPGASTDNPA
+279 DNPA
-290 ASKDNPAASKD
+290 ASTDNSAASTK
-301 NPAASSNN
+301 N
-309 PTASAAGAKPT
+309 PTASSNKTAASATGAKPT

-410 GAYAPTDVT
+410 GAYAPTDVN
-419 CEPIEGEAK
+419 CEPIEGETK

>member
-1 MSDNENSNK
+1 MSDNENKNNN
-10 KLMPEGGSSPPTD
+10 LMPEGGSSPPTD

-29 APAVDSETKDTSS
+29 ATAVDSETNDTSS
-42 AEEEEKNPQTPSTDN
+42 AENEEENQQTPTTDN
-57 DKDKDESQGQETE
+57 DKNKDESQSQETE
-70 GGEEPNENPNKEN
+70 GGEEPDGNNKENENPNKEN

-263 KQTTDSS
+263 KPTTDSS
-270 AKGNNETTG
+270 SKSNNGKTG
-279 NKPGASTDNPA
+279 DNPA
-290 ASKDNPAASKD
+290 ASTDNS
-301 NPAASSNN
+301 AASSNK
-309 PTASAAGAKPT
+309 TAASATGAKPT

-331 SSKKDSGA
+331 SSKKYSGA

-410 GAYAPTDVT
+410 GAYVPTDVT

>member
-1 MSDNENSNK
+1 MSDNENNNND
-10 KLMPEGGSSPPTD
+10 LIPEGGSSPPTD
-23 QVQTTD
+23 QVSQTD
-29 APAVDSETKDTSS
+29 APAVDSETTDTSS
-42 AEEEEKNPQTPSTDN
+42 AEEENQQAPSTDN
-57 DKDKDESQGQETE
+57 DKNQSHES
-70 GGEEPNENPNKEN
+70 NE
-83 KNDYS
+83 
-88 ETAKKVG
+88 
-95 ESLGEKYN
+95 GEKSEKNEDN
-103 KMLEAK
+103 KSDDSK
-109 KNDNNKDSLGD
+109 KKEEKSTLDKTVDTTTSVIGALGDAHNAAQKKEKTPSLGD

-126 EVQVDKAFVS
+126 EVQVDQAFVS

-192 MNFIRDGK
+192 MNFFRDGK

-248 AGISTGEGSKSAAPA
+248 AGISTDNGSKSAASAKPA
-263 KQTTDSS
+263 KDSS
-270 AKGNNETTG
+270 AKVNNEKTG
-279 NKPGASTDNPA
+279 DEPAASTDN
-290 ASKDNPAASKD
+290 S
-301 NPAASSNN
+301 AASSNK
-309 PTASAAGAKPT
+309 TAASATGAKPT

-394 LVNNYGAI
+394 LVNNYGVI

-419 CEPIEGEAK
+419 CDPIEGEAK

-441 FKAKGVYMVSAGELH
+441 FKAKGVYMVSAGELT

>member
-1 MSDNENSNK
+1 MSDNENNNND
-10 KLMPEGGSSPPTD
+10 LIPEGGSSPPTD
-23 QVQTTD
+23 QVSQTD
-29 APAVDSETKDTSS
+29 APAVDSETTDTSS
-42 AEEEEKNPQTPSTDN
+42 AEEENQQAPSTDN
-57 DKDKDESQGQETE
+57 DKNQSHES
-70 GGEEPNENPNKEN
+70 NE
-83 KNDYS
+83 
-88 ETAKKVG
+88 
-95 ESLGEKYN
+95 GEKSEKNEDN
-103 KMLEAK
+103 KSDDSK
-109 KNDNNKDSLGD
+109 KKEEKSTLDKTVDTTTSVIGALGNAHNAAQKKEKTPSLGD

-192 MNFIRDGK
+192 MNFFRDGK

-248 AGISTGEGSKSAAPA
+248 AGMSTDNGSKSAASAKPA
-263 KQTTDSS
+263 KDSS
-270 AKGNNETTG
+270 AKGNNEKTG
-279 NKPGASTDNPA
+279 DEPAASTDN
-290 ASKDNPAASKD
+290 S
-301 NPAASSNN
+301 AASSNK
-309 PTASAAGAKPT
+309 TAASATGAKPT
-320 ISTTPTMSVGY
+320 IATTPTMSVGY

>member
-1 MSDNENSNK
+1 
-10 KLMPEGGSSPPTD
+10 MPGGESSPPTD
-23 QVQTTD
+23 QVSQTD
-29 APAVDSETKDTSS
+29 APAVDSETTDTSS
-42 AEEEEKNPQTPSTDN
+42 AEEENQQAPSTDN
-57 DKDKDESQGQETE
+57 DNDESQGQETE
-70 GGEEPNENPNKEN
+70 GGEEPNKEN
-83 KNDYS
+83 KNDFS
-88 ETAKKVG
+88 ETAKNVG
-95 ESLGEKYN
+95 KSLTQKYN
-103 KMLEAK
+103 ELLEAK
-109 KNDNNKDSLGD
+109 KNDNKKDSLGD

-192 MNFIRDGK
+192 MNFFRDGK

-248 AGISTGEGSKSAAPA
+248 AGMSTDNSSKSAASAKPA
-263 KQTTDSS
+263 KDSS
-270 AKGNNETTG
+270 AKGNNEKTG
-279 NKPGASTDNPA
+279 DKPAASSEKPAASTDN
-290 ASKDNPAASKD
+290 S
-301 NPAASSNN
+301 AASSNK
-309 PTASAAGAKPT
+309 TATSAAGAKPT
-320 ISTTPTMSVGY
+320 IATTPTMSVGY

-419 CEPIEGEAK
+419 CDPIEGEAK

-441 FKAKGVYMVSAGELH
+441 FKAKGVYMVSAGELT

>member
-1 MSDNENSNK
+1 
-10 KLMPEGGSSPPTD
+10 MPEGGSSPPTD
-23 QVQTTD
+23 QVSQTD
-29 APAVDSETKDTSS
+29 APAVDSETTDTSS
-42 AEEEEKNPQTPSTDN
+42 AEEENQQAPSTDN
-57 DKDKDESQGQETE
+57 DKNQSHES
-70 GGEEPNENPNKEN
+70 NE
-83 KNDYS
+83 
-88 ETAKKVG
+88 
-95 ESLGEKYN
+95 GEKSEKNEDN
-103 KMLEAK
+103 KSDDSK
-109 KNDNNKDSLGD
+109 KKEEKSTLDKTVDTTTSVIGALGDAHNAAQKKEKTPSLGD

-178 KVDENGQGQITYVT
+178 KVDEDGQGQITYVT
-192 MNFIRDGK
+192 MNFFRDGK

-248 AGISTGEGSKSAAPA
+248 AGMSTDNSSKSAAPA
-263 KQTTDSS
+263 KPAKDSS
-270 AKGNNETTG
+270 SKGNNEKTG
-279 NKPGASTDNPA
+279 DEPAASTDNSAVSSNKTA
-290 ASKDNPAASKD
+290 ASATGTKS
-301 NPAASSNN
+301 
-309 PTASAAGAKPT
+309 T

-419 CEPIEGEAK
+419 CDPIEGEAK

-441 FKAKGVYMVSAGELH
+441 FKAKGVYMVSAGELT